1 MNLIKSTGTFGF
13 FTLISRILG
22 YLRDILIAIFL
33 GTGVLADAFFIAF
46 RIPNTFRR
54 LFSEGTFNAAFV
66 PSYASE
72 ITKGK
77 KQSNKFANKIFNLL
91 FLSLL
96 FLVLIVQIFMP
107 AFVSIIAPGFVENV
121 EKMELAISLTRIT
134 FPFLFFICLASFF
147 SAILNSHNK
156 FASASAAPI
165 ILNLILIGILL
176 FSKTLGDELVY
187 YLSYGVS
194 FAGFLQ
200 LVFLYKFVKKFYALK
215 FYFSFDRTKENNL
228 IDDKVKVF
236 FKKLLPSIFAS
247 GVTQINILVGT
258 IIASF
263 QASAVSYLYYADRIY
278 QINLAIA
285 GIAIGVVI
293 LPQLSKYIQS
303 KKKSKILL
311 IQNKALELSL
321 FLTLPASAAL
331 LIASEEIISA
341 LFGYGSFD
349 KVSVLNSGK
358 ALYYFALGLP
368 AFSLIKV
375 FSSFFFANHNTKV
388 PFYISL
394 FSVLINIVISI
405 SYFNEVGFIIIPI
418 ATTISSWLNAM
429 LLFVFLKNRNL
440 FSFNNIFLVR
450 FIKIIA
456 ASLLMAI
463 FFNFL
468 IIYFKYELAFGQNI
482 KSFYLI
488 LSVTLSLLFYLFV
501 SYWIKAFKVSDIKL
515 KY

>member
-1 MNLIKSTGTFGF
+1 MNLLKSTGTFGF
-13 FTLISRILG
+13 FTLLSRILG

-72 ITKGK
+72 IVKGK
-77 KQSNKFANKIFNLL
+77 KQSNKFANNIFNLL
-91 FLSLL
+91 FLGLL

-134 FPFLFFICLASFF
+134 FPFLLFVCLASFF

-156 FASASAAPI
+156 FAAASAAPI
-165 ILNLILIGILL
+165 ILNIILIGVLL
-176 FSKTLGDELVY
+176 FSKLLGDNLVF

-200 LVFLYKFVKKFYALK
+200 LVFLYKFVRKFYSLK
-215 FYFSFDRTKENNL
+215 LDFKIKTNSK
-228 IDDKVKVF
+228 IKVF

-285 GIAIGVVI
+285 GIAIGVVV
-293 LPQLSKYIQS
+293 LPQLSKYIQT
-303 KKKSKILL
+303 KKKSKIHL

-349 KVSVLNSGK
+349 QVSVLNSGK

-375 FSSFFFANHNTKV
+375 FSSFFFANHDTKI

-405 SYFNEVGFIIIPI
+405 SYFNEIGFIIIPI
-418 ATTISSWLNAM
+418 ATTISSWFNAI
-429 LLFVFLKNRNL
+429 LLFAFLKNRDL
-440 FSFNNIFLVR
+440 FSFNKIFLVR
-450 FIKIIA
+450 FVKIIV

-468 IIYFKYELAFGQNI
+468 ITYFKYELAFNQNI

-488 LSVTLSLLFYLFV
+488 LSVILSLLFYLFV
-501 SYWIKAFKVSDIKL
+501 SYWIKAFKTSDIKL

>member
-1 MNLIKSTGTFGF
+1 MNLLKSTGTFGF
-13 FTLISRILG
+13 YTIISRLLG

-33 GTGVLADAFFIAF
+33 GTGMLADAFFVAF

-54 LFSEGTFNAAFV
+54 LFAEGTFNAAFV
-66 PSYASE
+66 PSYSSE

-77 KQSNKFANKIFNLL
+77 KQSNKFANDIFNLL
-91 FLSLL
+91 FLGLL
-96 FLVLIVQIFMP
+96 FLTIIIEIFMP
-107 AFVSIIAPGFVENV
+107 AFVSIIAPGFVGDL
-121 EKMELAISLTRIT
+121 EKMEVAINLTRIS

-156 FASASAAPI
+156 FAAAAAAPI
-165 ILNLILIGILL
+165 ILNIVLILVLI
-176 FSKTLGDELVY
+176 FSKSLGDQLVY

-200 LVFLYKFVKKFYALK
+200 LIFLYKYVSKYYSLEFNYKFK
-215 FYFSFDRTKENNL
+215 VNN
-228 IDDKVKVF
+228 KVKFF
-236 FKKLLPSIFAS
+236 FKKLLPSIFSS

-293 LPQLSKYIQS
+293 LPQLSKHIQS
-303 KKKSKILL
+303 RKKNKILL

-321 FLTLPASAAL
+321 FLSLPATIAL
-331 LIASEEIISA
+331 IIGSEQIISA
-341 LFGYGSFD
+341 LFGYGSFNEN
-349 KVSVLNSGK
+349 SVNNSSL

-368 AFSLIKV
+368 AFALIKV
-375 FSSFFFANHNTKV
+375 FSSFFFANHDTKT

-394 FSVLINIVISI
+394 ISVLLNIFISI
-405 SYFNEVGFIIIPI
+405 YYFSEFGFIIIPI
-418 ATTISSWLNAM
+418 ATSISSWFNSV
-429 LLFVFLKNRNL
+429 LLFLFLKNRQL
-440 FSFNNIFLVR
+440 FYFNKIFFIK
-450 FIKIIA
+450 FIKITF
-456 ASLLMAI
+456 ASISMGL

-468 IIYFKYELAFGQNI
+468 LNIFQNELAFNQSI
-482 KSFYLI
+482 KSLYLVLSVILGLMFYLI
-488 LSVTLSLLFYLFV
+488 VCYF
-501 SYWIKAFKVSDIKL
+501 IKAFQMSDIKL

>member
-1 MNLIKSTGTFGF
+1 MNLLKSTGTFGF
-13 FTLISRILG
+13 FTLLSRILG

-72 ITKGK
+72 IVKGK
-77 KQSNKFANKIFNLL
+77 KQSNKFANNIFNLL
-91 FLSLL
+91 FLGLL

-134 FPFLFFICLASFF
+134 FPFLLFVCLASFF

-156 FASASAAPI
+156 FAAASAAPI
-165 ILNLILIGILL
+165 ILNIILIGVLL
-176 FSKTLGDELVY
+176 FSKSLGDNLVF

-200 LVFLYKFVKKFYALK
+200 LVFLYKFVRKFYSLK
-215 FYFSFDRTKENNL
+215 LDFKIKTNSK
-228 IDDKVKVF
+228 IKVF

-285 GIAIGVVI
+285 GIAIGVVV
-293 LPQLSKYIQS
+293 LPQLSKHIQT
-303 KKKSKILL
+303 KKKSKIHL

-349 KVSVLNSGK
+349 QVSAINSGK

-375 FSSFFFANHNTKV
+375 FSSFFFANHDTKI

-405 SYFNEVGFIIIPI
+405 SYFNEIGFIIIPI
-418 ATTISSWLNAM
+418 ATTISSWLNAI
-429 LLFVFLKNRNL
+429 LLFAFLKNRDL

-450 FIKIIA
+450 FVKIII

-468 IIYFKYELAFGQNI
+468 ITYFKYELAFNQNI

-488 LSVTLSLLFYLFV
+488 LSVILSLLFYLFV
-501 SYWIKAFKVSDIKL
+501 SYWIKAFKTSDIKL